1 MRGIRILL
9 TRRSLLIALS
19 AMPLAA
25 CTTSGTDPLSLAGS
39 DGVVHSYAGYRPNE
53 PLPTPRSDRP
63 KSRPELERTTVSYDG
78 PEGAGTVVVRTTER
92 RLYYVLGDGKAV
104 RYPVGVGRAG
114 KQWTGTAH
122 IESKHVRPAWSPPAE
137 VRADNPRLPD
147 VIPGGVPNNP
157 MGERALVL
165 QDEYAIHG
173 TNRPQSVGNFATYGC
188 IRMFNEDIVDLF
200 DRVKVGTPVVVKL

>member
-1 MRGIRILL
+1 MIAQRLL
-9 TRRSLLIALS
+9 FIALFAS
-19 AMPLAA
+19 PLAA
-25 CTTSGTDPLSLAGS
+25 CNMASTDPLNVAAS
-39 DGVVHSYAGYRPNE
+39 DVVIHSYAGYRPSD

-63 KSRPELERTTVSYDG
+63 KSRPDLERKTVDFNG
-78 PEGAGTVVVRTTER
+78 PERPGTIVVRTNER
-92 RLYYVLGDGKAV
+92 RLYYVLEDGKAI
-104 RYPVGVGRAG
+104 RYPVGVGRSG
-114 KQWTGTAH
+114 KQWSGTAH
-122 IESKHVRPAWSPPAE
+122 IESKHVRPAWSPPEE

-165 QDEYAIHG
+165 QHEYAIHG

-200 DRVKVGTPVVVKL
+200 DRVTVGTQVVVRL

>member
-1 MRGIRILL
+1 MNARRFILL
-9 TRRSLLIALS
+9 A
-19 AMPLAA
+19 LAA
-25 CTTSGTDPLSLAGS
+25 APLGACNTAGF
-39 DGVVHSYAGYRPNE
+39 DALNVAAADTVVHSYAGYRPDE
-53 PLPTPRSDRP
+53 PLPTPKSDRP
-63 KSRPELERTTVSYDG
+63 KGRPELERKTVDYNG
-78 PEGAGTVVVRTTER
+78 PERPGTIVVRTEER
-92 RLYYVLGDGKAV
+92 RLYYVLEGGKAV

-114 KQWTGTAH
+114 KQWEGTAH

-165 QDEYAIHG
+165 QHEYAIHG

-200 DRVKVGTPVVVKL
+200 DRVKVGTEVVVRL

>member
-1 MRGIRILL
+1 MF
-9 TRRSLLIALS
+9 TRRLLLITLTAV
-19 AMPLAA
+19 PLAA
-25 CTTSGTDPLSLAGS
+25 CTTGESTPLNIAAA

-53 PLPTPRSDRP
+53 PLPPPPSDRP
-63 KSRPELERTTVSYDG
+63 KSRPDLERKIVDFDG
-78 PEGAGTVVVRTTER
+78 PERPGTIIVRTGER
-92 RLYYVLGDGKAV
+92 RLYFVLDNGKAI

-122 IESKHVRPAWSPPAE
+122 VESKHVRPAWSPPAE

-165 QDEYAIHG
+165 QHEYAIHG

-200 DRVKVGTPVVVKL
+200 DRVKVGTEVVVKT

>member
-1 MRGIRILL
+1 LL
-9 TRRSLLIALS
+9 SPRLLLIALI
-19 AMPLAA
+19 ATPLAA
-25 CTTSGTDPLSLAGS
+25 CNTAGSDPLSLAAA

-53 PLPTPRSDRP
+53 PLPMPANDRP
-63 KSRPELERTTVSYDG
+63 KSKPELERKTVDYVG
-78 PEGAGTVVVRTTER
+78 PERPGTVVVRTTER
-92 RLYYVLGDGKAV
+92 RLYYVLGDGKAI

-114 KQWTGTAH
+114 KQWAGSAH

-200 DRVKVGTPVVVKL
+200 DRVKVGTEVVVKL

>member
-1 MRGIRILL
+1 M
-9 TRRSLLIALS
+9 AQ
-19 AMPLAA
+19 
-25 CTTSGTDPLSLAGS
+25 TDPLNVAAS
-39 DGVVHSYAGYRPNE
+39 DVVIHSYAGYRPSD

-63 KSRPELERTTVSYDG
+63 KSRPDLERKTVDFDG
-78 PEGAGTVVVRTTER
+78 PERPGTVVVRTSER

-104 RYPVGVGRAG
+104 RYPVGVGRA
-114 KQWTGTAH
+114 
-122 IESKHVRPAWSPPAE
+122 
-137 VRADNPRLPD
+137 
-147 VIPGGVPNNP
+147 IPWGVPNNP

-200 DRVKVGTPVVVKL
+200 DRVTVGTQVVVRL

>member
-1 MRGIRILL
+1 LL
-9 TRRSLLIALS
+9 AQRLLLIAVAAS
-19 AMPLAA
+19 PLAA
-25 CTTSGTDPLSLAGS
+25 CNMAQMDPLNVAAA
-39 DGVVHSYAGYRPNE
+39 DVVVHSYAGYRPSD
-53 PLPTPRSDRP
+53 PLPIPRSDRP
-63 KSRPELERTTVSYDG
+63 KSRPDLERKTVDFDG
-78 PEGAGTVVVRTTER
+78 PERPGTIVVRTTER
-92 RLYYVLGDGKAV
+92 RLYYVLGEGKAI

-114 KQWTGTAH
+114 KQWSGTAH
-122 IESKHVRPAWSPPAE
+122 VESKHVRPAWSPPAE

-200 DRVKVGTPVVVKL
+200 DRVSVGTQVVVRL

>member
-1 MRGIRILL
+1 LL
-9 TRRSLLIALS
+9 SRRHFLIALT
-19 AMPLAA
+19 ATPLTA
-25 CTTSGTDPLSLAGS
+25 CNTAGFDPLNIAAA
-39 DGVVHSYAGYRPNE
+39 DGVVHSYAGYRPDE
-53 PLPTPRSDRP
+53 PLPTPVSDRP
-63 KSRPELERTTVSYDG
+63 KSRPELERKTVSYDG
-78 PEGAGTVVVRTTER
+78 SERPGTVVVRTTER
-92 RLYYVLGDGKAV
+92 RLYFVLDDGKAV

-122 IESKHVRPAWSPPAE
+122 IQSKHVRPAWSPPEE

-165 QDEYAIHG
+165 QHEYAIHG

-200 DRVKVGTPVVVKL
+200 DRVRVGTEVVVKS